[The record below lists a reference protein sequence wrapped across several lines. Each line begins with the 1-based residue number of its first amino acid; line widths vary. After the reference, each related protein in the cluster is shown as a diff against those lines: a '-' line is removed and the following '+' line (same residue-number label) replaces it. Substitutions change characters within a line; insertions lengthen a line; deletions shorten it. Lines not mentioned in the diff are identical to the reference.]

1 MDALFFCDQIRQ
13 LLVRDEQVEKS
24 MTEGKYRFG
33 IVGIGMISE
42 FHAKAI
48 QAMEDAELV
57 AAYSRSG
64 GKADCFADRYG
75 CEIYRDLE
83 AFLAHPDLDIV
94 TICTPSGAHLDPA
107 LAAAKAGKHVVVEKP
122 LEVTIERIDAM
133 KKACEENGVNLISI
147 LPRRFYPS
155 TQLLRGAIE
164 AGRLGRLTMA
174 EAQIKWYRT
183 QEYYDSGA
191 WRGTWALDGGGALMN
206 QSIHTIDLLL
216 HLMGPVK
223 RVSAFAGQE
232 THARIEVEDVAVAIL
247 EFENGARGVI
257 QGSTTCYSK
266 SGHPAQI
273 QICGSEGSVFMV
285 DDRFSVWDFE
295 EQRESDGNVLLEFGL
310 DAEKGSEGAAD
321 PSAIDFS
328 WHQRNFEEAIA
339 MIGEGRA
346 SIVGC
351 DEGRKAVELICAIY
365 KSAQS
370 GGQVVELPLEATP
383 EFRNFGEG
391 K

>member
-1 MDALFFCDQIRQ
+1 MSKKRY
-13 LLVRDEQVEKS
+13 K
-24 MTEGKYRFG
+24 FG
-33 IVGIGMISE
+33 VVGTGMISE
-42 FHAKAI
+42 FHAQAFA
-48 QAMEDAELV
+48 AMEDAEMV
-57 AAYSRSG
+57 AAFDMNPERAAAFGEKHGCAS
-64 GKADCFADRYG
+64 YG
-75 CEIYRDLE
+75 DLDL
-83 AFLAHPDLDIV
+83 FLAHSGLDAV

-107 LAAAKAGKHVVVEKP
+107 LAAAKAGKHVIVEKP

-133 KKACEENGVNLISI
+133 KRACSENGVKLISI

-155 TQLLRGAIE
+155 TKALKAAIDE
-164 AGRLGRLTMA
+164 GRFGRLTLA
-174 EAQIKWYRT
+174 EAQIKWFRT

-223 RVSAFAGQE
+223 HVSAFAGQE
-232 THARIEVEDVAVAIL
+232 GHTGIEVEDVAVAIL

-266 SGHPAQI
+266 TGHPAQV
-273 QICGSEGSVFMV
+273 QICGMDGSVFMV
-285 DDRFSVWDFE
+285 DEQFSVWDFRE
-295 EQRESDGNVLLEFGL
+295 ERESDADVLAEFGL
-310 DAEKGSEGAAD
+310 NASKGGAGAAD

-339 MIGEGRA
+339 AIEEDRE

-351 DEGRKAVELICAIY
+351 EEGRQAVELICAIY
-365 KSAQS
+365 KSAQND
-370 GGQVVELPLEATP
+370 GQVVELPLKETP
-383 EFRNFGEG
+383 AFKNFGER